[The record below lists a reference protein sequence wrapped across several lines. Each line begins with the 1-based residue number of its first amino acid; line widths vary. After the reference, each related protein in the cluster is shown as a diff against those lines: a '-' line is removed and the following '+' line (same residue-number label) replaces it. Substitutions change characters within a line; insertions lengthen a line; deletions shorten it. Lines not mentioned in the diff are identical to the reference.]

1 MLARLLPFE
10 LTLQF
15 KQLGFWITILFV
27 FVASALFGT
36 LELGV
41 SGERIKANGA
51 LAIALQTSGLSILA
65 IFFGAIYVVSGVMR
79 DHVTKAL
86 EVIHATPAPSP
97 AMIIARFFGAFAAT
111 FVSLLAMV
119 VGVYFAQFLP
129 WVDQEVLGPFNLM
142 YYLQPTL
149 VFVVLNALLV
159 TAVFT
164 AVATLTKDRTLV
176 YVSAVALF
184 ILYNIST
191 FFINDDTP
199 ELLVSIL
206 DPFGTAA
213 LAQTTEFWPAAEQNT
228 RLVPVTGYV
237 GFNRLVW
244 GGVAL
249 ALFVYSFFGFQRGLA
264 RSKKGRGGGVI
275 PSNLQDEIVLHTL
288 ERPISR
294 GNIPILLKRAA
305 FEYLSTIKSVAF
317 LILSGLVIAMTGL
330 IFLVRNQVTPDPTL
344 PTNAAMAQFALI
356 GTFFPLLL
364 ITIFF
369 AGEIVWRDRAN
380 RMTELIDATP
390 AQNWP
395 LMAGKWLAMFGVV
408 LTIVTAGMLIGIF
421 TQLLVGDV
429 ALNLSTH
436 INSAYLD
443 FTPRILLFAALV
455 MFIQNF
461 MPNRVVGMIV
471 GGIVVAAI
479 LFGVRLLPF
488 FHPIMDY
495 GNTPN
500 GGFSEINGFEDMRRY
515 SWFLLYWS
523 GLAGLFAVGS
533 IWLWRRG
540 LQTSLFTRL
549 RALRSQFSPMTGIAA
564 LVSAFAFLGA
574 GFTLY
579 KGYSIDND
587 YQPRNAL
594 EARLANLENELGDR
608 IDDRLP
614 RVRDVEA
621 EVQFY
626 PMEQAA
632 DVVGTYRIVNTT
644 GAPMETLYLTT
655 AADYEDIREITLE
668 GAELSLEDE
677 VQERHTRDGIRLYK
691 FTEPLAEGAE
701 ATLSFNIN
709 YPTPTLGGTQLI
721 RTNGTFVNNQ
731 NVMPMMGITDFRI
744 TNPDRRRKN
753 GLPEREDEPDRAD
766 MQARQ
771 MNFFDRGADYVNF
784 KATVCT
790 EEGQVPIAPGT
801 IQREY
806 KVAGRICRDFQ
817 PNEPIVN
824 FFAFLSADY
833 ETEASAWTG
842 ENGQTVQL
850 EILYDAQHNYNI
862 ALMMQAMKDALDVF
876 TETYGPYQYDVMRIL
891 EFPYG
896 AFAQSFAGTI
906 PFSENIGFVIDPGD
920 ADDNTSVDL
929 ATYVTMHEI
938 GHQWFGHQIVP
949 AIAQGYNVLS
959 EGLTENAAMTAYER
973 TYGWQKARRLL
984 EQRTVQRYLTGR
996 TLESGREM
1004 PLARARGDQ
1013 QYLVYSKASWV
1024 FWGLKQ
1030 YIGEAPLQAAIRDF
1044 LNEYGRTGPPYPTTL
1059 ELLDYLREAAGPDY
1073 QQLVTD
1079 YWDRITFWELRFAD
1093 EKPTVEASGDTFK
1106 VTLTLELDKKIAS
1119 EETGREVS
1127 VTEAV
1132 YDDPPEGSDAEHGAL
1147 LRAAEDLNEWIEI
1160 GFYTEDPD
1168 DTFGDEWLALER
1180 VRITEMES
1188 ELTFELDERPG
1199 YVVLDPRRLLI
1210 ERNAEDNTYRF
1221 PVERNR

>member
-27 FVASALFGT
+27 FVVSALFGAV
-36 LELGV
+36 EVSLG
-41 SGERIKANGA
+41 GERIKANGA
-51 LAIALQTSGLSILA
+51 LAIARQTSELSIFA

-79 DHVTKAL
+79 DQVTKAL

-111 FVSLLAMV
+111 LISLLVMV
-119 VGVYFAQFLP
+119 IGVYFAQFLP
-129 WVDQEVLGPFNLM
+129 WVDQEILGPFNFM

-149 VFVVLNALLV
+149 VFVTLNALLV
-159 TAVFT
+159 TALFT

-176 YVSAVALF
+176 YVSAVALY

-213 LAQTTEFWPAAEQNT
+213 LAQVTEFWPASEQNT
-228 RLVPVTGYV
+228 RLVPLTGYV

-244 GGVAL
+244 GSVAL
-249 ALFVYSFFGFQRGLA
+249 GLFVYSFFGFQRGMA
-264 RSKKGRGGGVI
+264 RSTKGRGSAI
-275 PSNLQDEIVLHTL
+275 PSNLQDEIILHSL
-288 ERPISR
+288 SRPISR
-294 GNIPILLKRAA
+294 GSLPVLLKRTA
-305 FEYLSTIKSVAF
+305 FEYLATVKSVAF
-317 LILSGLVIAMTGL
+317 LILSGLVIAL
-330 IFLVRNQVTPDPTL
+330 SVSIILVRNEVTPDPTL
-344 PTNAAMAQFALI
+344 PTNAAIAQFAFV
-356 GTFFPLLL
+356 GTLLPLLL

-369 AGEIVWRDRAN
+369 AGEIIWRDRTN
-380 RMTELIDATP
+380 RMTELIDSTSV
-390 AQNWP
+390 QNWP
-395 LMAGKWLAMFGVV
+395 LVVGKWLAMFGVI
-408 LTIVTAGMLIGIF
+408 LTIVTLGMLIGVF
-421 TQLLVGDV
+421 MQLFLGDIDLV
-429 ALNLSTH
+429 LSTH
-436 INSAYLD
+436 LKNAYINFA
-443 FTPRILLFAALV
+443 PRTLLFAALV

-471 GGIVVAAI
+471 GGIVVVAI
-479 LFGVRLLPF
+479 LAGMSRLPF
-488 FHPIMDY
+488 YHPIMNY

-500 GGFSEINGFEDMRRY
+500 GEFSEINGFEDMRRY
-515 SWFLLYWS
+515 FWFLLYWS

-540 LQTSLFTRL
+540 LQTSLHTRL
-549 RALRSQFSPMTGIAA
+549 RALRGQLSPLTGIAA
-564 LVSAFAFLGA
+564 LVSAFAFIGA

-594 EARLANLENELGDR
+594 EARLANLENELGDH
-608 IDDRLP
+608 IDDILP
-614 RVRDVEA
+614 RIRDVDV
-621 EVQFY
+621 EVQLY
-626 PMEQAA
+626 PMEKAA
-632 DVVGTYRIVNTT
+632 DVMGTYRIVNTT
-644 GAPMETLYLTT
+644 GAPMDTLYLTT
-655 AADYEDIREITLE
+655 TAELEDIREITLE

-677 VQERHTRDGIRLYK
+677 TEQHHTRDGIRLYK
-691 FTEPLAEGAE
+691 FAEPLAEGAE
-701 ATLSFNIN
+701 TTLSFNIN

-731 NVMPMMGITDFRI
+731 TVMPMLGVADFRI
-744 TNPDRRRKN
+744 TNPDRRRN
-753 GLPEREDEPDRAD
+753 NDLPELEDEPERAD
-766 MQARQ
+766 LDARQ
-771 MNFFDRGADYVNF
+771 MNFFDRAADYVNF

-790 EEGQVPIAPGT
+790 QADQIPIAPGT
-801 IQREY
+801 VKREY
-806 KVAGRICRDFQ
+806 EVAGRICRDFE

-833 ETEASAWTG
+833 ESEASTWTG
-842 ENGQTVQL
+842 ENGQSVDL
-850 EILYDAQHNYNI
+850 EILYDAQHDYNI
-862 ALMMQAMKDALDVF
+862 DLMMRAMKDALDVF
-876 TETYGPYQYDVMRIL
+876 TQTYGPYQYDVMRIL

-949 AIAQGYNVLS
+949 AVAQGYNVLS

-984 EQRTVQRYLTGR
+984 EQRTIQQYLTGR
-996 TLESGREM
+996 TRESGREM
-1004 PLARARGDQ
+1004 PLSRARIDQ
-1013 QYLVYSKASWV
+1013 QYLTYNKASWV

-1030 YIGEAPLQAAIRDF
+1030 YIGEEQMQAAIRDF

-1059 ELLDYLREAAGPDY
+1059 ELLDHLRDTAGPDY
-1073 QQLVTD
+1073 QQLITD
-1079 YWDRITFWELRFAD
+1079 YWDRITFWELRFA
-1093 EKPTVEASGDTFK
+1093 EVKPTVEASGDMFS
-1106 VTLTLELDKKIAS
+1106 VTLTLDLDKKIAS
-1119 EETGREVS
+1119 EDTGREIS
-1127 VTEAV
+1127 VTEAA
-1132 YDDPPEGSDAEHGAL
+1132 YDDPPEDSDAERGEL
-1147 LRAAEDLNEWIEI
+1147 LRAAEDLNEWVEI
-1160 GFYTEDPD
+1160 GFYTKDPS
-1168 DTFGDEWLALER
+1168 DTFGDEWLSLER
-1180 VRITEMES
+1180 VRVTEKET
-1188 ELTFELDERPG
+1188 ELTFELEERPT

-1210 ERNAEDNTYRF
+1210 ERNAADNTFRF
-1221 PVERNR
+1221 PIERND